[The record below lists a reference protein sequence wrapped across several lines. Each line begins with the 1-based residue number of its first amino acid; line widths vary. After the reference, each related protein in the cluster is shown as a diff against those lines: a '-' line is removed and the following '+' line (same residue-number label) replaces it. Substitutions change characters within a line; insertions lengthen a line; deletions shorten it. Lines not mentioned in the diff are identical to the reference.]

1 MFYSGSLITGG
12 RHPLRTFVF
21 SFCSPDILAGRT
33 AEAIVGDAD
42 YGATRIASAFS
53 LACIP
58 FATRRVPT
66 PPAPRRRGVFN
77 HGEGQFEC

>member
-1 MFYSGSLITGG
+1 
-12 RHPLRTFVF
+12 
-21 SFCSPDILAGRT
+21 
-33 AEAIVGDAD
+33 VGDAD

-77 HGEGQFEC
+77 HGEGQF

>member
-1 MFYSGSLITGG
+1 MK
-12 RHPLRTFVF
+12 FVF
-21 SFCSPDILAGRT
+21 FNLLPDISAGRT

-58 FATRRVPT
+58 FATRRALTPT
-66 PPAPRRRGVFN
+66 ETFAYVR
-77 HGEGQFEC
+77 H